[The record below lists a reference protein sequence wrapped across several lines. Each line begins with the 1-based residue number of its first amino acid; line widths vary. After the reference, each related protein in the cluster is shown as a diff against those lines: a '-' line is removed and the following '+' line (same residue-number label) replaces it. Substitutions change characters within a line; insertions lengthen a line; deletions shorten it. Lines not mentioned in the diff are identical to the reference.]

1 MTIQSGKLARL
12 WLGSDVAAS
21 GMRVGAQGMRNV
33 LSSRSSQQ
41 INSRK
46 SAMTSPMRAKN
57 DPAAVEAAFSVM
69 RAKREAYERARPAI
83 EAEGKAALG
92 RLWTIAQG
100 DSGQCRHVA
109 GFLLGL
115 YHGGRFRF
123 DLTDL
128 RCVDSEIFDD
138 CIAVLKM
145 DSRPKQEVHMYFE
158 NGGAKFEALAKRWS
172 IQDYLNSPCAV

>member
-1 MTIQSGKLARL
+1 MATQMKTE
-12 WLGSDVAAS
+12 SDPVVVAA
-21 GMRVGAQGMRNV
+21 AF
-33 LSSRSSQQ
+33 
-41 INSRK
+41 
-46 SAMTSPMRAKN
+46 
-57 DPAAVEAAFSVM
+57 AAM
-69 RAKREAYERARPAI
+69 RAKRDAYERARPAI
-83 EAEGKAALG
+83 EAEGKDSLG
-92 RLWTIAQG
+92 RLWKIAHG

-109 GFLLGL
+109 SFLLGL

-158 NGGAKFEALAKRWS
+158 NGGAKFEALAKRWG
-172 IQDYLNSPCAV
+172 IKDYLNSPCAV